1 MGDNVAQLLPSMFI
15 GSLSLIP
22 NDTLRY
28 SVLLTAGLGLIYVLH
43 LERPSVQLRQL
54 DDTINKTEEIIQNA
68 KALCSRDLLRLIAEG
83 VRLLEIQRSASI
95 IQCRILETNTFTWK
109 KYRLLSRVI
118 ADCTKGVKKIRITV
132 QLIVEAERQRKFTDD
147 INATEAFLRSVQC
160 YMHQVTILMF
170 LIFPNNPTWKR
181 LTGICIACRQP
192 AINLKVALWV
202 TIHLFKPLIE
212 GIRKVFRQI
221 EIYSECAWPQS
232 SNAEFAAFAGIT
244 LRRDRSREA
253 SVYPVILGSVFMIF
267 DKLKQQCPQKRND
280 FVSTKPFASR
290 TRNPLPRSDMGWKGG
305 DIYGVARVSSVA
317 FHSESFS

>member
-1 MGDNVAQLLPSMFI
+1 MRDNFSQQLLPLFI

-28 SVLLTAGLGLIYVLH
+28 SALLLAAGLGLIYVLH
-43 LERPSVQLRQL
+43 LKRPSVQLRQL

-83 VRLLEIQRSASI
+83 VCLLEIQRSASI

-109 KYRLLSRVI
+109 IYRLLSRDI
-118 ADCTKGVKKIRITV
+118 ADCAKGVKKIRITV

-147 INATEAFLRSVQC
+147 INATEAFLTSVQC
-160 YMHQVTILMF
+160 YMHQVIILMF
-170 LIFPNNPTWKR
+170 LIFPDNPTWKR
-181 LTGICIACRQP
+181 LIGICIACRHP

-212 GIRKVFRQI
+212 GIRKVFTQI
-221 EIYSECAWPQS
+221 EIYSEFVRRSRQDPAFRGKRQS

-244 LRRDRSREA
+244 CAALRRDKRN
-253 SVYPVILGSVFMIF
+253 PVLGSA
-267 DKLKQQCPQKRND
+267 K
-280 FVSTKPFASR
+280 S
-290 TRNPLPRSDMGWKGG
+290 GG
-305 DIYGVARVSSVA
+305 SPI
-317 FHSESFS
+317 